1 VPYNEVVK
9 LDRFEM
15 RVDEDFLSSID
26 GWRRLQDD
34 LPTRAE
40 SVRRLVGRA
49 LTAEAASFSA
59 EISALLSAHPSL
71 KRDFEI
77 STSDGLRLSQRRSR
91 SRAKHE
97 RSAATHIRI
106 LAEQLEDRLEGVSG
120 EHAERLRA
128 ILARLTS

>member
-1 VPYNEVVK
+1 MPYNEFVK
-9 LDRFEM
+9 IDRFEM

-49 LTAEAASFSA
+49 LTAEAVSFSA
-59 EISALLSAHPSL
+59 EISALLGAHPAL

-77 STSDGLRLSQRRSR
+77 SDSDRLGLSQRRSR
-91 SRAKHE
+91 SRTKHE

-106 LAEQLEDRLEGVSG
+106 LAEQLVDRLEGVSG
-120 EHAERLRA
+120 EHAQRIRA
-128 ILARLTS
+128 ILTHLTT